1 MDLDSLIFNIGV
13 FIAGVFV
20 LDYGADTF
28 IDHTVIVGR
37 SLGVSQTLAVV
48 VAAILQHR
56 TPLALGNLM
65 GSSISNILG
74 AFSLGLLFHPTR
86 IDFDRS
92 AKIYAAVLLAVTT
105 LFVVLAFFNQLN
117 KIVGG
122 FLIALFGIYVLSILY
137 AIYKG
142 VATAP
147 ELADSDSDAGS
158 TDGVVDSVTEAT
170 PLIESQLGQ
179 VPERSTRSLLY
190 HVAQLFFGLV
200 ALSLSGYLLSHSAVS
215 IADSLHL
222 SGTVFGLTVVAFAT
236 TLPEK
241 LIAVLSGSRGH
252 VNIMAATTA
261 GSNIFLLT
269 LCAGVVALAG
279 DTRNQPDTFVLFDL
293 ICVWVSSLGF
303 FLVVILGLGRIAGV
317 IFLAAYLAFLALEF
331 TVYRR

>member
-1 MDLDSLIFNIGV
+1 M
-13 FIAGVFV
+13 
-20 LDYGADTF
+20 
-28 IDHTVIVGR
+28 
-37 SLGVSQTLAVV
+37 V
-48 VAAILQHR
+48 VAAILQRR

-65 GSSISNILG
+65 GSSISNVLG

-86 IDFDRS
+86 IDFDQS

-122 FLIALFGIYVLSILY
+122 SLIAFFALYVLSIFY

-142 VATAP
+142 VAAAP
-147 ELADSDSDAGS
+147 ELSDSDSDAES
-158 TDGVVDSVTEAT
+158 TDDVGDTVTEAT
-170 PLIESQLGQ
+170 PLIESQSGEI
-179 VPERSTRSLLY
+179 PGRSTRTLLY
-190 HVAQLFFGLV
+190 HITQLFFGLI
-200 ALSLSGYLLSHSAVS
+200 ALSLAGYLLSHSAVS

-222 SGTVFGLTVVAFAT
+222 SGTVFGLTIVSFAT

-241 LIAVLSGSRGH
+241 LIAVLSGFRGH

-261 GSNIFLLT
+261 GSNIFLLS

-279 DTRNQPDTFVLFDL
+279 DTRNQSDTFVLFEL
-293 ICVWVSSLGF
+293 ITVWVSSLGF

-317 IFLAAYLAFLALEF
+317 IFLAVYLAFLALEF

>member
-1 MDLDSLIFNIGV
+1 MDLESLIFNIGV

-37 SLGVSQTLAVV
+37 SLGLAVV
-48 VAAILQHR
+48 VAAILQRR

-65 GSSISNILG
+65 GSSISNVLG
-74 AFSLGLLFHPTR
+74 AFSLGLLFHPAR
-86 IDFDRS
+86 IHFDRS
-92 AKIYAAVLLAVTT
+92 AKIYAAVLLAITT

-122 FLIALFGIYVLSILY
+122 FLIALFGVYLMSILY

-147 ELADSDSDAGS
+147 ELSDSDSDAGS
-158 TDGVVDSVTEAT
+158 TDHVVDSVTEAT
-170 PLIESQLGQ
+170 PLIESQSDHI
-179 VPERSTRSLLY
+179 PERSTRSLLY
-190 HVAQLFFGLV
+190 HVTKLFFGLI
-200 ALSLSGYLLSHSAVS
+200 ALSLAGYLLSHSAVG

-222 SGTVFGLTVVAFAT
+222 SGTVFGLTIVSFAT

-241 LIAVLSGSRGH
+241 LIAVISGSRGH

-279 DTRNQPDTFVLFDL
+279 DTRNQSDTFVLFDL
-293 ICVWVSSLGF
+293 ISVWVSSLGF
-303 FLVVILGLGRIAGV
+303 FFVIIFGSGRIAGV

>member
-1 MDLDSLIFNIGV
+1 
-13 FIAGVFV
+13 
-20 LDYGADTF
+20 
-28 IDHTVIVGR
+28 
-37 SLGVSQTLAVV
+37 
-48 VAAILQHR
+48 
-56 TPLALGNLM
+56 M
-65 GSSISNILG
+65 GSSISNVLG
-74 AFSLGLLFHPTR
+74 AFSLGLLFHPAR

-117 KIVGG
+117 EIVGG
-122 FLIALFGIYVLSILY
+122 FLIALFAIYVLSIFY

-142 VATAP
+142 VAAAP
-147 ELADSDSDAGS
+147 ELSDSDSDEES
-158 TDGVVDSVTEAT
+158 TDAVDAVTEAT
-170 PLIESQLGQ
+170 PLIESQSAQTPG
-179 VPERSTRSLLY
+179 RSTRSLLY
-190 HVAQLFFGLV
+190 HVTQLFFGLV
-200 ALSLSGYLLSHSAVS
+200 ALSLAGYLLSHSAVT

-222 SGTVFGLTVVAFAT
+222 SGTVFGLTIVSFAT

-279 DTRNQPDTFVLFDL
+279 DTSNQSDTFVLFDL
-293 ICVWVSSLGF
+293 VAVWVSSLGF
-303 FLVVILGLGRIAGV
+303 FLVVIFGLGRIAGV

>member
-1 MDLDSLIFNIGV
+1 M
-13 FIAGVFV
+13 
-20 LDYGADTF
+20 
-28 IDHTVIVGR
+28 
-37 SLGVSQTLAVV
+37 V

-65 GSSISNILG
+65 GSSISNVLG
-74 AFSLGLLFHPTR
+74 AFSLGLLFHPAR

-117 KIVGG
+117 EIVGG
-122 FLIALFGIYVLSILY
+122 FLIALFAIYVLSIFY

-142 VATAP
+142 VAAAP
-147 ELADSDSDAGS
+147 ELSDSDSDEES
-158 TDGVVDSVTEAT
+158 TDAVDAVTEAT
-170 PLIESQLGQ
+170 PLIESQSAQTPG
-179 VPERSTRSLLY
+179 RSTRSLLY
-190 HVAQLFFGLV
+190 HVTQLFFGLV
-200 ALSLSGYLLSHSAVS
+200 ALSLAGYLLSHSAVT

-222 SGTVFGLTVVAFAT
+222 SGTVFGLTIVSFAT

-279 DTRNQPDTFVLFDL
+279 DTSNQSDTFVLFDL
-293 ICVWVSSLGF
+293 VAVWVSSLGF
-303 FLVVILGLGRIAGV
+303 FLVVIFGLGRIAGV

>member
-1 MDLDSLIFNIGV
+1 
-13 FIAGVFV
+13 
-20 LDYGADTF
+20 
-28 IDHTVIVGR
+28 
-37 SLGVSQTLAVV
+37 
-48 VAAILQHR
+48 
-56 TPLALGNLM
+56 M
-65 GSSISNILG
+65 GSSISNVLG
-74 AFSLGLLFHPTR
+74 AFSLGLLFHPTH

-92 AKIYAAVLLAVTT
+92 AKLYAAVLLAITT

-117 KIVGG
+117 EFVGG
-122 FLIALFGIYVLSILY
+122 FLIALFGIYVMSILY
-137 AIYKG
+137 AVYKG
-142 VATAP
+142 VATGP
-147 ELADSDSDAGS
+147 ELSDSDSDAGS
-158 TDGVVDSVTEAT
+158 VDHVVDSVTEAT
-170 PLIESQLGQ
+170 PLIESQSDQ
-179 VPERSTRSLLY
+179 IPERSTRSLLY
-190 HVAQLFFGLV
+190 HVTKLLFGLI
-200 ALSLSGYLLSHSAVS
+200 ALSLAGYLLSHSAVS

-222 SGTVFGLTVVAFAT
+222 SGTVFGLTILSFAT

-279 DTRNQPDTFVLFDL
+279 NTRNQSDTFVLFDL
-293 ICVWVSSLGF
+293 ITVWVSSLGF

>member
-1 MDLDSLIFNIGV
+1 
-13 FIAGVFV
+13 
-20 LDYGADTF
+20 
-28 IDHTVIVGR
+28 
-37 SLGVSQTLAVV
+37 VV

-105 LFVVLAFFNQLN
+105 LYVALAFFNQLN

-122 FLIALFGIYVLSILY
+122 FLIALFALYVISIFY

-142 VATAP
+142 VAAAP
-147 ELADSDSDAGS
+147 ELSDSDSDTESA
-158 TDGVVDSVTEAT
+158 DGVVDSVTEAT
-170 PLIESQLGQ
+170 PLIESQSGQ
-179 VPERSTRSLLY
+179 IPERSTKSLLY
-190 HVAQLFFGLV
+190 YVSQLSFGLI
-200 ALSLSGYLLSHSAVS
+200 ALSLAGYLLSHSAVS

-222 SGTVFGLTVVAFAT
+222 SGTVFGLTVVSFAT

-261 GSNIFLLT
+261 GSNIFLVT

-279 DTRNQPDTFVLFDL
+279 DTRNRSDTFVLFDL
-293 ICVWVSSLGF
+293 ITVWVSALGF

-317 IFLAAYLAFLALEF
+317 ISLAAYVTFLALEF

>member
-13 FIAGVFV
+13 FIAGVYV

-37 SLGVSQTLAVV
+37 SLGLAVV

-65 GSSISNILG
+65 GSSISNVLG
-74 AFSLGLLFHPTR
+74 AFSLGLLFHPTQ

-92 AKIYAAVLLAVTT
+92 AKIYAAVLFAVTT

-117 KIVGG
+117 EIVGG
-122 FLIALFGIYVLSILY
+122 FLIALFGIYVMSILY

-147 ELADSDSDAGS
+147 ELSDSDSDSDAGS
-158 TDGVVDSVTEAT
+158 TDHVVDSVTEAT
-170 PLIESQLGQ
+170 PLIESQSDQ
-179 VPERSTRSLLY
+179 IPERSTTSLLY
-190 HVAQLFFGLV
+190 HVTKLSLGLI
-200 ALSLSGYLLSHSAVS
+200 ALSLAGYLLSHSAVS

-222 SGTVFGLTVVAFAT
+222 SGTVFGLTIVSFAT

-241 LIAVLSGSRGH
+241 LIAVVSGSRGH

-279 DTRNQPDTFVLFDL
+279 NTRNQSDTFVLFDL
-293 ICVWVSSLGF
+293 ISVWVSSLGF
-303 FLVVILGLGRIAGV
+303 FLVVILGPGRIAGV

>member
-1 MDLDSLIFNIGV
+1 
-13 FIAGVFV
+13 
-20 LDYGADTF
+20 
-28 IDHTVIVGR
+28 
-37 SLGVSQTLAVV
+37 
-48 VAAILQHR
+48 
-56 TPLALGNLM
+56 M
-65 GSSISNILG
+65 GSSISNVLG

-122 FLIALFGIYVLSILY
+122 FLIALFAVYILSIFY
-137 AIYKG
+137 AIWKG
-142 VATAP
+142 VAAAP
-147 ELADSDSDAGS
+147 ELSDSDSDAES
-158 TDGVVDSVTEAT
+158 TDAVDAVDAVTEAT
-170 PLIESQLGQ
+170 PLIESQSGQ
-179 VPERSTRSLLY
+179 IPGRSTRTLLY
-190 HVAQLFFGLV
+190 HVTQLFFGLI
-200 ALSLSGYLLSHSAVS
+200 ALSLAGYLLSHSAVS
-215 IADSLHL
+215 VADSLHL
-222 SGTVFGLTVVAFAT
+222 SGTVFGLTIVSFAT

-279 DTRNQPDTFVLFDL
+279 DTRNQSDTFVLFEL
-293 ICVWVSSLGF
+293 ITVWVSSLGF
-303 FLVVILGLGRIAGV
+303 FLSVILGQGRIAGV

>member
-1 MDLDSLIFNIGV
+1 M
-13 FIAGVFV
+13 
-20 LDYGADTF
+20 
-28 IDHTVIVGR
+28 
-37 SLGVSQTLAVV
+37 V
-48 VAAILQHR
+48 VAAILQRR

-65 GSSISNILG
+65 GSSISNVLG
-74 AFSLGLLFHPTR
+74 AFSLGLLFYPTR

-117 KIVGG
+117 ELVGG
-122 FLIALFGIYVLSILY
+122 FLIALFALYVLSIFY
-137 AIYKG
+137 AIYNG
-142 VATAP
+142 VAAAP
-147 ELADSDSDAGS
+147 ELSDSDSDAES
-158 TDGVVDSVTEAT
+158 TGDVVDSVTEAT
-170 PLIESQLGQ
+170 PLIESQSGQ
-179 VPERSTRSLLY
+179 IRGRSTRTLLF
-190 HVAQLFFGLV
+190 HITQLFFGLI
-200 ALSLSGYLLSHSAVS
+200 ALSLAGYLLSHSAVS

-222 SGTVFGLTVVAFAT
+222 SGTVFGLTIVSFAT

-279 DTRNQPDTFVLFDL
+279 DTRNQSDTFVLFEL
-293 ICVWVSSLGF
+293 VTVWVSSLGF